1 MPASGVYAG
10 TAELPDAPGERRAT
24 AVSVG
29 TNPHFNGVETT
40 VEAYLLDF
48 DRDIYGQELRVAFM
62 EHLRGQERYD
72 GLAPLLAQM
81 AVDVEDT
88 RRTIAPLLS

>member
-1 MPASGVYAG
+1 
-10 TAELPDAPGERRAT
+10 
-24 AVSVG
+24 
-29 TNPHFNGVETT
+29 
-40 VEAYLLDF
+40 
-48 DRDIYGQELRVAFM
+48 M